1 MDLLLKSQFLSLY
14 QMILADG
21 IIDARELETLYKIGI
36 EQYQLTQEEITSV
49 IRDAGTSLI
58 LPTSLKGKVQF
69 LYNLATIAL
78 ADGVVDEEE
87 LALLK
92 KYTVRMGFEK
102 DNVEG
107 IVNYLISSAKDN
119 IPFNDIISNIN
130 D

>member
-1 MDLLLKSQFLSLY
+1 
-14 QMILADG
+14 MILADG

-102 DNVEG
+102 ENVEG